1 MEIRTEGDVTV
12 ATMVPRFDA
21 SNANDIEMVL
31 QGLIAKGVKKLI
43 CDFSQTEYI
52 ASAGLRVL
60 LSLAKSL
67 QKSGGQIIL
76 VSMKPYVYEVF
87 EISGF
92 TQIFKIYDSQKEAL
106 QSLKWRL
113 KTKKG
118 YRK

>member
-1 MEIRTEGDVTV
+1 MEVRKMEIRTEGDVTT
-12 ATMVPRFDA
+12 AIMVPRFDA

-60 LSLAKSL
+60 LSAAKSL
-67 QKSGGQIIL
+67 QKSGGQIFI
-76 VSMKPYVYEVF
+76 VSMKPFVQEVF

-92 TQIFKIYDSQKEAL
+92 NQIFKVYASQNEAL
-106 QSLKWRL
+106 QSLK
-113 KTKKG
+113 
-118 YRK
+118 